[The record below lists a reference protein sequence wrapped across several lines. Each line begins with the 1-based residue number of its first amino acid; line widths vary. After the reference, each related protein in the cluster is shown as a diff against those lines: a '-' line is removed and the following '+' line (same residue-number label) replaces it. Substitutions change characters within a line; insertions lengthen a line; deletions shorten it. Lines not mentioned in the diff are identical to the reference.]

1 MTTDWKMNEPPD
13 SLSPH
18 SLDDSLE
25 IAVIGMSGRFPG
37 AENLARFW
45 ENLRDGV
52 ESIRQFTDDELKSLG
67 VSQASLRDPNFVKA
81 GAILEKIDQFDAS
94 FFGYSPREAEIID
107 PQQRIFLECAWQAL
121 EDAGYSSDTDKNLV
135 GVFAGTSL
143 STYLLYNLLAN
154 ESASQDTF
162 QAMIGND
169 KDFLST
175 RVSYELNLKGPS
187 LDIQTA
193 CSTSLVAAHLAC
205 QSLLSYQ
212 CDIALAGGVSVQV
225 PERTGYYYI
234 PGGVSSPDGHCRAFD
249 AEAQGTIFGSGVG
262 VVVLKRLADAVS
274 DRDTIHAVIKGSALS
289 NDGSSKV
296 GYTAPSI
303 DGQARAISM
312 AQIIAG
318 VNAETISYIEAHGT
332 GTALGDPAE
341 IEALTKAFRASADKN
356 NFCAIGSVKSNIGHL
371 DAAAGVAGLIKTV
384 LALKHRRLPPSLHF
398 ERPNP
403 QIDFASS
410 PFYINNRLQE
420 WKGNGS
426 KLRAGVSSFG
436 VGGTNAHVILEE
448 APPCQAPH
456 PSQPPHLILLS
467 AKTESALDAMT
478 TNLAEHLKQREDED
492 LADVAYTLS
501 VGRKVFNYRR
511 MIVCRGRD
519 DLVAALES
527 DDPGILTAYQE
538 PGARQTVFMF
548 PGGGAQYVN
557 MAAGLYERRP
567 VFREEIDRCSDLL
580 KPQARYDLRDW
591 LFPAAS
597 SIAEAAEQMR
607 RTSVGLPAL
616 FVVELALARLWMSW
630 GVEPEAMIG
639 HSLGEYVAAC
649 LAGVFSLGDA
659 LSLVLLRSR
668 LFERLPRGAM
678 TSVPLSEREL
688 LSFKNDELSI
698 AAVNAPSQCVVSG
711 PVSAIDEMERSLAA
725 REVDFRRLHIDVAAH
740 SQMVEEILPEFAELL
755 GTMDLHPPAIPFISN
770 VSGTWITAAEATD
783 PFYWAKHL
791 RQTVRFADGIRDLL
805 QDPDRLLLEVG
816 PGRTLSSLVKMQ
828 AGDARRGAIFSS
840 MSHPRDLQPDMEVL
854 LAALGKLCLSNV
866 RIDWRKFYAGGSRR
880 RIPLPAYPFERQ
892 RYWIEPRKENRPVR
906 SASLKKP
913 DIREWIYLPLWK
925 QSLPVAG
932 GAFDQKTDPEY
943 CSLFF
948 ADEFGL
954 ASKVAAGLSG
964 KGYDTIIV
972 RAGGQ
977 FSRSDNGAY
986 TINPSLAGDYSSLL
1000 EDLTAQRKRVKRIV
1014 HAWSI
1019 APESDVWSEAE
1030 VFDQRQERG
1039 FYSLLYLA
1047 QALADNSMGD
1057 AAQIDVLSN
1066 DAQEI
1071 TGQEHLS
1078 PAQATLLSPCAVIPQ
1093 EYPNIRCRSIDLT
1106 WTEISDL
1113 DHSTLLERL
1122 MAELTTGCS
1131 DTVVAYRGGRRWV
1144 QVFEE
1149 LAPVEEPKSKSGL
1162 REGGVYLITGGLGG
1176 IGLVLAEYLARETRA
1191 KLILT
1196 GRSNF
1201 PGRNRWDD
1209 WLASHTDH
1217 DPISLKVKKL
1227 QAIERLGAEVWYAQA
1242 DVADLDQ
1249 MQSAL
1254 ATACEKFGEI
1264 NGVIYAAGIAGED
1277 AICDISRL
1285 NKDECERQFR
1295 PKVKGLFTL
1304 EKILRGK
1311 SLDFCLLV
1319 SSLSSFLGG
1328 IGHSAYS
1335 AANLFM
1341 DAFSRRRNQK
1351 SSSPWLCINW
1361 EVWRPAEQKEQTFSY
1376 KGNTSF
1382 GATVA
1387 DLAISGVEG
1396 ARVLEYVLNR
1406 NLTGQALVSTADL
1419 QARIDQWVKLEFLN
1433 QEDAIQVTH
1442 QRPSLRTTYVEPEGQ
1457 IEQTVARVWQQ
1468 VLGIERVGAQD
1479 NFFEL
1484 GGNSLLGLNVVSRLK
1499 KELGT
1504 DVPVVALFEGPTVWA
1519 LSRLLSRKG
1528 SEQPTYDKSRARGAQ
1543 RREKRQKQSPR

>member
-1 MTTDWKMNEPPD
+1 VTTDLENNGLVE
-13 SLSPH
+13 
-18 SLDDSLE
+18 SLD

-37 AENLARFW
+37 ANNIDEFW
-45 ENLRDGV
+45 RNLRHGV

-67 VSQASLRDPNFVKA
+67 VSATSLQDPTFVKA

-121 EDAGYSSDTDKNLV
+121 EDAGYSSDTDQNLV

-154 ESASQDTF
+154 EAASQDTF

-212 CDIALAGGVSVQV
+212 CDIALAGGVSIQV

-262 VVVLKRLADAVS
+262 VVVLKRLADAVA

-303 DGQARAISM
+303 EGQARAISM
-312 AQIIAG
+312 AQSIAG

-384 LALKHRRLPPSLHF
+384 LALKHRQLPPSLHF

-403 QIDFASS
+403 QIDFANS
-410 PFYINNRLQE
+410 PFYVNNRLQE

-448 APPCQAPH
+448 APPSQSSH
-456 PSQPPHLILLS
+456 PSQPTHLILLS

-478 TNLAEHLKQREDED
+478 ANLAEHLKQREDED

-501 VGRKVFNYRR
+501 VGRKIFNYRR
-511 MIVCRGRD
+511 MIVCRGREEF
-519 DLVAALES
+519 VAASES

-538 PGARQTVFMF
+538 PGAQQAVFMF
-548 PGGGAQYVN
+548 PGGGAQYVH
-557 MAAGLYERRP
+557 MAAELYERRP
-567 VFREEIDRCSDLL
+567 VFREEIDRCSNLL

-591 LFPAAS
+591 LFPATS
-597 SIAEAAEQMR
+597 STAEAAEQMR

-616 FVVELALARLWMSW
+616 FAVEYALARLWMSW

-649 LAGVFSLGDA
+649 LAGVFSLEDA

-688 LSFKNDELSI
+688 SPFKNDELSI

-711 PVSAIDEMERSLAA
+711 PISAIDEMERLLAA
-725 REVDFRRLHIDVAAH
+725 REIDFRRLHIDVAAH
-740 SQMVEEILPEFAELL
+740 SPMVEEILPEFAEFV
-755 GTMDLHPPAIPFISN
+755 GTIDLHPPAISFISN

-783 PFYWAKHL
+783 SSYWAKHL
-791 RQTVRFADGIRDLL
+791 RQTVRFADGIRELL
-805 QDPDRLLLEVG
+805 QGPDRVLLEVG
-816 PGRTLSSLVKMQ
+816 PGQTLGSLVKMQ
-828 AGDARRGAIFSS
+828 AGEARRGTIFSS
-840 MSHPRDLQPDMEVL
+840 MRHPRDVQTDMEVL
-854 LAALGKLCLSNV
+854 LATLGKLWLSNG

-880 RIPLPAYPFERQ
+880 RVPLPAYPFERR
-892 RYWIEPRKENRPVR
+892 RYWVEPRKESRPVR
-906 SASLKKP
+906 SASRKKP
-913 DIREWIYLPLWK
+913 EIREWIYMPLWK

-932 GAFDQKTDPEY
+932 DSEPKIDQEY

-954 ASKVAAGLSG
+954 ASKVAAGLSS

-972 RAGGQ
+972 RAGRQ

-986 TINPSLAGDYSSLL
+986 AINPRREVDYSSLL
-1000 EDLTAQRKRVKRIV
+1000 EDLAAQRKRIKRIV
-1014 HAWSI
+1014 HAWSL
-1019 APESDVWSEAE
+1019 APESDARSEAE
-1030 VFDQRQERG
+1030 LFDQCQERG

-1047 QALADNSMGD
+1047 QALADKNMGD
-1057 AAQIDVLSN
+1057 ALQIDVLSN

-1078 PAQATLLSPCAVIPQ
+1078 PAQATLLSPCTVIPQ

-1106 WTEISDL
+1106 ASEISDF
-1113 DHSTLLERL
+1113 DHSVLMERL
-1122 MAELTTGCS
+1122 TAELTTRCS

-1149 LAPVEEPKSKSGL
+1149 LAAVEEPKSKPGL

-1176 IGLVLAEYLARETRA
+1176 IGMVLAEHLARETRA

-1196 GRSNF
+1196 GRSSF
-1201 PGRNRWDD
+1201 PDRSGWDD

-1217 DPISLKVKKL
+1217 DPISLKVKGL

-1249 MQSAL
+1249 MQRAV

-1264 NGVIYAAGIAGED
+1264 NGVIHAAGIAGEN
-1277 AICDISRL
+1277 AIHAISRL
-1285 NKDECERQFR
+1285 NREECERQFR

-1304 EKILRGK
+1304 EKVLSGR

-1319 SSLSSFLGG
+1319 SSLASFLGG

-1351 SSSPWLCINW
+1351 SNSPWLCINW
-1361 EVWRPAEQKEQTFSY
+1361 EVWRLSEQKEQSFSY
-1376 KGNTSF
+1376 KGNTSL

-1387 DLAISGVEG
+1387 DLAISGSEG
-1396 ARVLEYVLNR
+1396 AHVLEYVLSR

-1433 QEDAIQVTH
+1433 QGDANQTTH
-1442 QRPSLRTTYVEPEGQ
+1442 QRPSLKTTYVEPEDQ
-1457 IEQTVARVWQQ
+1457 VEQTVARVWQE
-1468 VLGIERVGAQD
+1468 VLGIERVGVQD

-1504 DVPVVALFEGPTVWA
+1504 NVPVVALFEGPTVRA

-1528 SEQPTYDKSRARGAQ
+1528 AEQPSYDKSRARGAQ
-1543 RREKRQKQSPR
+1543 RRERIQRRSHR